1 MDPQGGMKTD
11 VRQRL
16 PTNVIPSE
24 AEGSLL
30 LAVKQKMCGQQKTR
44 NPSSTNEIRYPSGI
58 LFREEDCDTR
68 KPLVSN
74 LRGA

>member
-16 PTNVIPSE
+16 PTNVIPSA

-30 LAVKQKMCGQQKTR
+30 LAAKQKMCGQRKAR
-44 NPSSTNEIRYPSGI
+44 NPSSTNEILCPSVI

-68 KPLVSN
+68 NPLVSN